1 MMPILGGGKPKIRGG
16 GGDLSIQKRK
26 TKSREVF
33 DGITVNKQT
42 PGGKSREVLSLP
54 VL

>member
-1 MMPILGGGKPKIRGG
+1 MMPILGGGKPKMGE
-16 GGDLSIQKRK
+16 DLSIQKRK

-33 DGITVNKQT
+33 DGITVKKQT
-42 PGGKSREVLSLP
+42 PGGKSAEALSLP